1 MNTPSPAAT
10 DSLSLILDDMH
21 FEGVRF
27 AFSVNQ
33 SPWAWQLATPGVAC
47 THQVVQGEAWL
58 VREDAEPLHL
68 VAGDLV
74 VLPAGTAHRIQD
86 HPRSL
91 AKPRDMLSL
100 MSDSAPTAP
109 ASASMGDQATACQLI
124 STHARFDV
132 NLAAPLI
139 RALPPLLHVRGHG
152 ASPPPWL
159 DVGMQFLAIQVAMP
173 SPGQQAILNRI
184 GDILFMQ
191 VIRDH
196 VASVPEGSGNW
207 LAALKD
213 KALSAAL
220 AHIHQDP
227 RRNWTVPELAQQA
240 CLSRSAFA
248 ERFTQTM
255 GEPPLT
261 YLTRQ
266 PHAAGCAP
274 VEPHR
279 HAGEPGGGPGGLR
292 LRGGLQPGLQARV
305 RGLAHG
311 VAAAAAGRGGDRSGK
326 QLGARQ
332 RRCAGSRGL
341 NPAGRQG
348 PRAWHVIEH
357 TMTKARTNRASLWM
371 RPWGQ
376 QAQRRGEPDVPEPP
390 SKEAT
395 LRLGL
400 MKRDRPPPEP
410 EPLPASATALASILS
425 HAAGASPAC
434 GS

>member
-1 MNTPSPAAT
+1 M

-27 AFSVNQ
+27 AYAINQ

-58 VREDAEPLHL
+58 VREDEAPLHL

-91 AKPRDMLSL
+91 AKPRDMLPL
-100 MSDSAPTAP
+100 
-109 ASASMGDQATACQLI
+109 MGDNAQATPMPAGAMAGACQLI

-132 NLAAPLI
+132 NMAAPLI

-196 VASVPEGSGNW
+196 VASVTEGSGNW

-227 RRNWTVPELAQQA
+227 RHNWTVPELAQKA

-261 YLTRQ
+261 YLTR
-266 PHAAGCAP
+266 HRMRLAARHLQRSTLP
-274 VEPHR
+274 VSKVADLVGYASE
-279 HAGEPGGGPGGLR
+279 AAFS
-292 LRGGLQPGLQARV
+292 QAF
-305 RGLAHG
+305 
-311 VAAAAAGRGGDRSGK
+311 
-326 QLGARQ
+326 
-332 RRCAGSRGL
+332 
-341 NPAGRQG
+341 
-348 PRAWHVIEH
+348 
-357 TMTKARTNRASLWM
+357 
-371 RPWGQ
+371 
-376 QAQRRGEPDVPEPP
+376 
-390 SKEAT
+390 
-395 LRLGL
+395 
-400 MKRDRPPPEP
+400 KREF
-410 EPLPASATALASILS
+410 
-425 HAAGASPAC
+425 GASPTAWRQQRQAQPAAPA
-434 GS
+434 GQGDDSRG

>member
-91 AKPRDMLSL
+91 AKPRDMLPL
-100 MSDSAPTAP
+100 MSDSAPTTP

-261 YLTRQ
+261 YLTR
-266 PHAAGCAP
+266 
-274 VEPHR
+274 HR
-279 HAGEPGGGPGGLR
+279 MR
-292 LRGGLQPGLQARV
+292 LA
-305 RGLAHG
+305 
-311 VAAAAAGRGGDRSGK
+311 
-326 QLGARQ
+326 ARQ
-332 RRCAGSRGL
+332 LSRTGM
-341 NPAGRQG
+341 PVSRVADQVGY
-348 PRAWHVIEH
+348 
-357 TMTKARTNRASLWM
+357 ASEAAFS
-371 RPWGQ
+371 
-376 QAQRRGEPDVPEPP
+376 QAF
-390 SKEAT
+390 
-395 LRLGL
+395 
-400 MKRDRPPPEP
+400 KREF
-410 EPLPASATALASILS
+410 
-425 HAAGASPAC
+425 GASPTAWRQQRQA
-434 GS
+434 GVVTGAANNLAHDSGDAPVAED